1 MKQLNWKWLLGFTL
15 SFVAFS
21 LISQYLSGNLPGG
34 KSLEKVYG
42 QKWERSAYGDPSIE
56 VETPG
61 KLSRVNVPLP
71 AQVQQ
76 YVDRMASYQYDE
88 GPGLMI
94 SVTTIVYKPDI
105 TPNLQGAAT
114 GSANEMKNGK
124 GMKDFTYT
132 EEATTVSNR
141 EGIVQHGSF
150 QSNGE
155 KMDFTNLIVVSGQ
168 NAWQVLVATETGN
181 AYGARIRDKM
191 IRSINL

>member
-1 MKQLNWKWLLGFTL
+1 MKQQNWKWLLGFAL
-15 SFVAFS
+15 SFIAFS

-42 QKWERSAYGDPSIE
+42 QEWERSAYGDPAIA

-61 KLSRVNVPLP
+61 KLSKVKIHLP

-76 YVDRMASYQYDE
+76 YVDRMASYQYEE
-88 GPGLMI
+88 GQGLMI
-94 SVTTIVYKPDI
+94 SVTTIAYKPEIRPD
-105 TPNLQGAAT
+105 LQGAAT

-132 EEATTVSNR
+132 AKVTTVSNR

-150 QSNGE
+150 HSNGE

-168 NAWQVLVATETGN
+168 HAWQVLVATEAGN
-181 AYGARIRDKM
+181 EYGARIRDKI
-191 IRSINL
+191 IRSLQL